1 MSKKI
6 LALLLALCAIL
17 GCLAGCDGNAP
28 ATEPAA
34 NNPTSAP
41 AATDPNATEPNA
53 TEPFIDYVSQLKLD
67 MQSETKKQLVTV
79 KSCID
84 GDTTHFYIP
93 DDFFIGNI
101 LKARYLAVN
110 TPESTGK
117 IQEWGKKASNFTKE
131 RLMNAESIMV
141 ESDDDKWNPDS
152 TGGRY
157 LVWVWYKPKG
167 ETEYRNLNLELLQNG
182 LSIANKVS
190 ETRYGDVC
198 TNAIMQ
204 AKANKLHV
212 HSKEKDPDFYYGG
225 AIPITMRSLRTNLE
239 LYQNTKVTFEATIA
253 YEDGQTVYVEDYDE
267 ETDMYYGMTVYYGYN
282 LTGTGLD
289 ILEPGNRVKF
299 VGSVQYSEG
308 FGWQLSDIKY
318 ADMLPDH
325 PDNIQLISSGHEA
338 ANRLTSPTLFKTSM
352 DVEVYKV
359 DEEGNIVLDD
369 DGEPV
374 METRTFK
381 YGELVIGTSVAMN
394 NLTVESYSIT
404 DTEGSA
410 SKGAFTL
417 KCRNLETGAAF
428 DVRTVVLY
436 DAEGKVVSPEI
447 YKGKTINVKGIV
459 DEHYGYQVKVFSQ
472 SDITIVG

>member
-1 MSKKI
+1 MLNKK
-6 LALLLALCAIL
+6 LFALLLALCTIL
-17 GCLAGCDGNAP
+17 GCFAGCDGTAP

-34 NNPTSAP
+34 NTPTDP
-41 AATDPNATEPNA
+41 AATEPNATEPNA
-53 TEPFIDYVSQLKLD
+53 TEPFIDYAGQLKLD
-67 MQSETKKQLVTV
+67 MQSNTKKQEVTV
-79 KSCID
+79 KSYID

-93 DDFFIGNI
+93 DDFFIGNV

-131 RLMNAESIMV
+131 KLMSAESIIV
-141 ESDDDKWNPDS
+141 ESDDDQWNPDS

-190 ETRYGDVC
+190 STRYGDIC
-198 TNAIMQ
+198 TTAIMQ
-204 AKANKLHV
+204 AKANQLHV

-239 LYQNTKVTFEATIA
+239 LYQNMKVTFEATIA

-338 ANRLTSPTLFKTSM
+338 ANRLTSPTQFKTTI
-352 DVEVYKV
+352 DVEVYK
-359 DEEGNIVLDD
+359 
-369 DGEPV
+369 DGESEE

-381 YGELVIGTSVAMN
+381 YGELVIGTSISMN

-436 DAEGKVVSPEI
+436 DANGNVVSPEI

-459 DEHYGYQVKVFSQ
+459 DEHYGSYQVKVFSQ
-472 SDITIVG
+472 SDITVVG